1 MREPKLKDSYRLHK
15 NEHHPI
21 GKLNEDIVRKIGEQ
35 IIYMIYIGRKDLC
48 GDDWGDIYA
57 NAIGANI
64 WESRTLETFFQDM
77 EVCSTALIA
86 LSWLS
91 LRPAF
96 TFILFPFSNRK

>member
-48 GDDWGDIYA
+48 GDDWG
-57 NAIGANI
+57 
-64 WESRTLETFFQDM
+64 
-77 EVCSTALIA
+77 A
-86 LSWLS
+86 LSH
-91 LRPAF
+91 PAAEVIF
-96 TFILFPFSNRK
+96 QSILPIQNQRKNTRNRSFRCLWS